1 MAFRGWGIF
10 AVWRRPGEQKS
21 SVELFGYRVLKL
33 GRGVQ
38 SGRPIKQSVKRAQT
52 AVKFPWWDCLA
63 GCWTELLCFPLYQ
76 VGRAHWLD
84 FLDGI
89 IILVWRP
96 RRSCLPFC
104 FPGHGRAILGGIAL
118 AGSSQNPC
126 FPPKRF
132 FFRDLVLAIW
142 PPKKAERRFLACF

>member
-1 MAFRGWGIF
+1 MGGASSPFG
-10 AVWRRPGEQKS
+10 AVLVNKNRRWNYLAIES
-21 SVELFGYRVLKL
+21 SSWAGQGCSK
-33 GRGVQ
+33 
-38 SGRPIKQSVKRAQT
+38 RPIKQSVKRAQT

-63 GCWTELLCFPLYQ
+63 GCWAELLCFPLYQ

-89 IILVWRP
+89 ILVGCP
-96 RRSCLPFC
+96 RRACLAFC
-104 FPGHGRAILGGIAL
+104 FPGRAILGGIAL

-132 FFRDLVLAIW
+132 FFEMLFWQFGDQ
-142 PPKKAERRFLACF
+142 KRRNVDFWRV